1 MLRKSLFA
9 LTLLAGAACAHA
21 DENRGFT
28 FGIGASR
35 DDFELDPDYVGAPL
49 KDNSTG
55 FTFYGGYRFM
65 PYLAVE
71 GHYFDMGRAQW
82 SFVDLDL
89 KIDGKAYGA
98 SVVGT
103 LPIASTGFALF
114 ARGGYLR
121 SELEADIV
129 LEGEGFWDNS
139 EESAPFFGVGA
150 RANLDGAQVRLEYMQ
165 SDLDLLEMR
174 IYQLSVAWIF

>member
-9 LTLLAGAACAHA
+9 LTLLAGTACAHA

-35 DDFELDPDYVGAPL
+35 NDYELDPDYVGAPL

-55 FTFYGGYRFM
+55 FTFFAGYRFL

-71 GHYFDMGRAQW
+71 GHYFDGGRAQW

-89 KIDGKAYGA
+89 KIDTKAYGA
-98 SVVGT
+98 SVMGI
-103 LPIASTGFALF
+103 LPLGGRGFALF
-114 ARGGYLR
+114 ARTGYLYG
-121 SELEADIV
+121 ELEAEIDF
-129 LEGEGFWDNS
+129 EDEGFWDNS

-165 SDLDLLEMR
+165 SDLDILEAR
-174 IYQLSVAWIF
+174 TYQLSVAWIF